1 MQKTRP
7 SHIQINELFIWIKHC
22 ITIKHFPGD
31 GCDERDQHLVT
42 SINDLSCEEWD
53 ATYGEVYKACI
64 DAGVLSCMVGQIMQ
78 PAYSK
83 KLNPELKDEDIMPAS
98 LSSELMNGL
107 LREKLGFNGLIVT
120 DATTMAGFMIPMP
133 REKAVP
139 YTIAAGADGTLPAVN
154 GVSFAVERGEVLGVV
169 GESGCGKSVMSMT
182 IMKLI
187 EKYGG
192 QVQKGSSIELEG
204 KEILGL
210 SEKEICDLRGK
221 TVSMISQDPMTSL
234 NPVFTIGYQMVEMIR
249 RHLKLTKKEA
259 KEVAIKWLEKVGIPE
274 PMKRFKEYPHQLS
287 GGMCQRVII
296 AMALSCNPKILIAD
310 EPTTALDVTIQA
322 QILDLLRSLKDETST
337 AIILITHDMGVVADI
352 ADKVMVMYAGH
363 AVEYGTKYQIFNN
376 PCHPYTQGLLASV
389 PRLDKQVDR
398 LYSIT
403 GNVPNL
409 TKVTEGCIFRDRCNN
424 AIKNCVEYN
433 PPQFVMADGRRVSCW
448 LYENEAKE
456 ICHEE

>member
-1 MQKTRP
+1 MDQTALLKV
-7 SHIQINELFIWIKHC
+7 SHL
-22 ITIKHFPGD
+22 
-31 GCDERDQHLVT
+31 R
-42 SINDLSCEEWD
+42 
-53 ATYGEVYKACI
+53 TYFSTK
-64 DAGVLSCMVGQIMQ
+64 
-78 PAYSK
+78 
-83 KLNPELKDEDIMPAS
+83 
-98 LSSELMNGL
+98 
-107 LREKLGFNGLIVT
+107 
-120 DATTMAGFMIPMP
+120 
-133 REKAVP
+133 
-139 YTIAAGADGTLPAVN
+139 DGTLPAVN